1 MRLMRQGVG
10 LLLAGSMVIACQ
22 TPQPV
27 YQLERSRTYGQS
39 KEQIWNDVLSF
50 LKKND
55 ITATRVDF
63 AGGSIDAERSALSRC
78 RLGRLPD
85 PHGWSIIT
93 ATRTAGGKR
102 DRSIATLALAIQVR
116 EAVGAT
122 DVTLDARF
130 QEQQINPWRNLPF
143 DQRCRSKGVLERTL
157 LDALGQ
163 AKSASSI
170 GSE

>member
-63 AGGSIDAERSALSRC
+63 AGGSIDAERTRYQDA
-78 RLGRLPD
+78 
-85 PHGWSIIT
+85 GWADCPIRWVVDHNSNSNRRRK
-93 ATRTAGGKR
+93 ARPVDR
-102 DRSIATLALAIQVR
+102 DLALAIRVR

-143 DQRCRSKGVLERTL
+143 DQPCRSKGVLERTL